1 MMNRRAFLN
10 QALKHLAAL
19 SAALALPESL
29 TEGHAHALRRH
40 YRYSHG
46 EIDWHAIRRQTLL
59 DEKLVYLNTGTL
71 GACPRHVFEVTQKT
85 WEHLERNPAIV
96 GFRELIHTADEARKQ
111 AARFI
116 GADEDEVAF
125 TQNTTEGMNWI
136 AQAVG
141 LHQDDEIL
149 TTNHEHPGGVVGWKY
164 VCQQTG
170 ARLVRIDLNDQ
181 SRTPEEIVALFRDR
195 ITPRTR
201 VISVSHVLFSTGLRM
216 PIELLSQLA
225 REHELFLAVDGA
237 QAPGMLRVDVHALG
251 CDSYASSS
259 HKWLMAPK
267 GSGIL
272 YLRKAMQKRVVPVA
286 LAAGFGAYTANTGTR
301 HFPGLVGHGAA
312 IDWQQ
317 ILGPERI
324 ETRVLA
330 LSRYAYER
338 LAAFQSL
345 RMLRPR
351 DVRLDSGMLAFA
363 LTDRRNR
370 DFVAAM
376 QKQGIVLKVVPMLNA
391 VRVSTHIYND
401 ERDIDRLIAAMQAE
415 GIR

>member
-1 MMNRRAFLN
+1 M
-10 QALKHLAAL
+10 
-19 SAALALPESL
+19 
-29 TEGHAHALRRH
+29 
-40 YRYSHG
+40 
-46 EIDWHAIRRQTLL
+46 
-59 DEKLVYLNTGTL
+59 
-71 GACPRHVFEVTQKT
+71 
-85 WEHLERNPAIV
+85 
-96 GFRELIHTADEARKQ
+96 
-111 AARFI
+111 
-116 GADEDEVAF
+116 
-125 TQNTTEGMNWI
+125 
-136 AQAVG
+136 
-141 LHQDDEIL
+141 
-149 TTNHEHPGGVVGWKY
+149 
-164 VCQQTG
+164 
-170 ARLVRIDLNDQ
+170 
-181 SRTPEEIVALFRDR
+181 
-195 ITPRTR
+195 
-201 VISVSHVLFSTGLRM
+201 
-216 PIELLSQLA
+216 
-225 REHELFLAVDGA
+225 
-237 QAPGMLRVDVHALG
+237 
-251 CDSYASSS
+251 
-259 HKWLMAPK
+259 
-267 GSGIL
+267 
-272 YLRKAMQKRVVPVA
+272 
-286 LAAGFGAYTANTGTR
+286 
-301 HFPGLVGHGAA
+301 VGHGAA